1 MADFVQGLDLSKL
14 VLFGT
19 VLSVVIAPFS
29 SPPYNLP
36 IFLFGT
42 LVQEVPDAPQS
53 LRSFVALLGG
63 SVVLDIIW
71 LAKNSQGAFT
81 RTITII
87 LLIFKV
93 PTFFAFANN
102 FRQAGS
108 SFGGLNIGGRDLGGA
123 TVWSMPGASP
133 LQLADTKPLTNQQH
147 LKTFLD
153 PPPLRLHPH
162 PPNPSRSLAH
172 TSRWYESG
180 MCNNILYASPMWFS

>member
-71 LAKNSQGAFT
+71 LVKNSQGAFT

-123 TVWSMPGASP
+123 TVWSMPGGFTSTAGGYQTVDEPATPQNVSRP
-133 LQLADTKPLTNQQH
+133 PAPAPAPTPTKPQPQ
-147 LKTFLD
+147 
-153 PPPLRLHPH
+153 
-162 PPNPSRSLAH
+162 
-172 TSRWYESG
+172 SG
-180 MCNNILYASPMWFS
+180 TYQSVV